1 MWSKFF
7 LVTGAAGLARLAL
20 AAGVPPPELPA
31 PFATPSAAKHSKVVG
46 WPADGAPKP
55 LQNFRVAAFARDLKQ
70 PRWLL
75 VLPNGDVL
83 VAESDA
89 GRITLLR
96 DAHKEGKASEKYT
109 LIEGLNKPFGLAL
122 RRDRLYVGNTDAV
135 LACPY
140 LVGQTAVRGSCKKV
154 MDLPHAPG
162 GHWMRDILF
171 TPDESRMY
179 VSVGSETNIDEEGID
194 AKEPHR
200 ATILVANPDGSDAQV
215 YASGLRNPVGLAFEP
230 ETMRLWT
237 VVNERDGLGDDLP
250 PDYMTAVKQ
259 GGFYG
264 WPYSYF
270 GGHADPRKPGQH
282 PELVAKALTPD
293 FWFPPHAAPL
303 GLVFYQRDAFAKQY
317 RGGAFIAEHGSWNRS
332 EFHGYRVV
340 FVPFAHGKPAGPAED
355 FLTGFIKDEATSE
368 VYGRPVGL
376 AVAND
381 GALLVADDG
390 GNVIWRVWYKCSACT
405 PDPEPAGRH

>member
-1 MWSKFF
+1 MWSRTI
-7 LVTGAAGLARLAL
+7 VVAGTLAL
-20 AAGVPPPELPA
+20 AQLSRAASVAPPDLPA

-55 LQNFRVAAFARDLKQ
+55 LQNFRIAAFARDLKA

-96 DAHKEGKASEKYT
+96 DPHHEGKAAEKYAI
-109 LIEGLNKPFGLAL
+109 IEGLNKPFGLAL
-122 RRDRLYVGNTDAV
+122 RRDRLYVGDTDAL

-140 LVGQTAVRGSCKKV
+140 LVGQNAVRGSCKKLL
-154 MDLPHAPG
+154 DLPHAAS
-162 GHWMRDILF
+162 GHWTRNLLF
-171 TPDESRMY
+171 TPDESRLY
-179 VSVGSETNIDEEGID
+179 VAVGSATNIDEEGID
-194 AKEPHR
+194 AKEPQR
-200 ATILVANPDGSDAQV
+200 AVILTVNPDGSDPQI

-230 ETMRLWT
+230 DTMRLWT
-237 VVNERDGLGDDLP
+237 TVNERDGLGDDLP

-264 WPYSYF
+264 WPYSYY
-270 GGHADPRKPGQH
+270 GGHVDPRKAGQH

-293 FWFPPHAAPL
+293 FTFAPHAATL
-303 GLVFYQRDAFAKQY
+303 GLVFYQRDAFPKQY
-317 RGGAFIAEHGSWNRS
+317 RGGAFIAEHGSWNRAT
-332 EFHGYRVV
+332 FNGYRVV
-340 FVPFAHGKPAGPAED
+340 YVPFAHGTPTGPAQD
-355 FLTGFIKDEATSE
+355 FLTGFIKDEAESE

-381 GALLVADDG
+381 GSLLVADDG
-390 GNVIWRVWYKCSACT
+390 GNVVWRVTYKCSACT
-405 PDPEPAGRH
+405 PDPEPPPRH